1 MTVADVKL
9 PPLWETIKKFVQG
22 AELSPLPVL
31 MWAHYLSQIQRV
43 ISGGGP
49 LCLGGFSRGAY
60 FSWGSL
66 LELR

>member
-22 AELSPLPVL
+22 AELSPPPVL

-43 ISGGGP
+43 ISGGRSSLP
-49 LCLGGFSRGAY
+49 GGLSKRGI
-60 FSWGSL
+60 F
-66 LELR
+66 